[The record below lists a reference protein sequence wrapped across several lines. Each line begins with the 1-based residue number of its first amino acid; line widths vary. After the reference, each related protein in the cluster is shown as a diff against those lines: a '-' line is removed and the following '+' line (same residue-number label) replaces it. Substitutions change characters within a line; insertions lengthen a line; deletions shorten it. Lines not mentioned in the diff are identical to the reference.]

1 MNITIK
7 RGSETLHGIVPL
19 DLRWRLNEQLDGGTA
34 NYIKTEDKALGANTP
49 LDKYSVTI
57 DNETFEFVGM
67 DSFAVWKRQKA
78 SRTDESGNVSFYIA
92 EIRKHQLALTEPT
105 KLLQGVMIDGFQVT
119 QPNPPTKTLKDVV
132 TRVLKYSPF
141 DGQRFYLTTDT
152 TIVSVLTATIS
163 PEFRWNTQTTL
174 FEVLQDIGAVINA
187 IPRLVS
193 GTNGEFTVVTY
204 DFVDD
209 YGTAV
214 TDLADGFTTDTGNSV
229 DGDQYNSE
237 LTAVV
242 ENLTEE

>member
-1 MNITIK
+1 MDITIK
-7 RGSETLHGIVPL
+7 RGNETLHGIVPV
-19 DLRWRLNEQLDGGTA
+19 DLQWRLNEQLDGGTA
-34 NYIKTEDKALGANTP
+34 NYLKTENKDIGVNTP

-67 DSFAVWKRQKA
+67 DSYAVWKRTSAAQ
-78 SRTDESGNVSFYIA
+78 TDESGNVSFYTA
-92 EIRKHQLALTEPT
+92 EIRKHQIALTEPT

-152 TIVSVLTATIS
+152 TIVSVLAATIS

-193 GTNGEFTVVTY
+193 GANGEFTVVTY

>member
-1 MNITIK
+1 MDITIK
-7 RGSETLHGIVPL
+7 RGNEILHGIVPL
-19 DLRWRLNEQLDGGTA
+19 DLQWRLNEQLDGGTA
-34 NYIKTEDKALGANTP
+34 NYLKTENKDIGVNTP

-67 DSFAVWKRQKA
+67 DSYAVWKRKSVAQ
-78 SRTDESGNVSFYIA
+78 TDESGNVSFYTA
-92 EIRKHQLALTEPT
+92 EIRKHQIALTEPT
-105 KLLQGVMIDGFQVT
+105 KLLQGVTIDGFQVT

-152 TIVSVLTATIS
+152 TVVSVLAATIS

-193 GTNGEFTVVTY
+193 GANGEFTVVTY
-204 DFVDD
+204 DFVDN

>member
-19 DLRWRLNEQLDGGTA
+19 DLQWRLNEQLDGGTA

-67 DSFAVWKRQKA
+67 DSFAVWKRKRA
-78 SRTDESGNVSFYIA
+78 SRTDESGNVSFYTA

-152 TIVSVLTATIS
+152 TVVSVLTATIS

>member
-19 DLRWRLNEQLDGGTA
+19 DLQWRLNEQLDGGMA

-67 DSFAVWKRQKA
+67 DSFAVWKRQRA
-78 SRTDESGNVSFYIA
+78 SRTDESGEVSFYTA

-152 TIVSVLTATIS
+152 TVVSVLTATIS

>member
-19 DLRWRLNEQLDGGTA
+19 DLQWRLNEQLDGGTA

-67 DSFAVWKRQKA
+67 DSFAVWKRKRA
-78 SRTDESGNVSFYIA
+78 SRTDESGNVSFYTA

-119 QPNPPTKTLKDVV
+119 QPNPPTKTLKDVI

-152 TIVSVLTATIS
+152 TVVSVLTATIS

-193 GTNGEFTVVTY
+193 GSNGEFTIVTY

>member
-1 MNITIK
+1 MDITIK
-7 RGSETLHGIVPL
+7 HGNEILHAIIPL
-19 DLRWRLNEQLDGGTA
+19 DLQWRLNEQLDGGTA
-34 NYIKTEDKALGANTP
+34 NYLKTENKDIGVNTP

-67 DSFAVWKRQKA
+67 DSYAVWKRKSVAQ
-78 SRTDESGNVSFYIA
+78 TDESGNVSFYTA
-92 EIRKHQLALTEPT
+92 EIRKHQIALTEPT
-105 KLLQGVMIDGFQVT
+105 KLLQGVMIDGFQET

-152 TIVSVLTATIS
+152 TIVGVLAATIS

-193 GTNGEFTVVTY
+193 GANGEFTVVTY
-204 DFVDD
+204 DFVDN

>member
-67 DSFAVWKRQKA
+67 DSFAVWKRQSA
-78 SRTDESGNVSFYIA
+78 SRTDESGNVSFYTA

-152 TIVSVLTATIS
+152 TVVSVLTATIS

-193 GTNGEFTVVTY
+193 GANGEFTVVTY

>member
-1 MNITIK
+1 MDITIK
-7 RGSETLHGIVPL
+7 RGNETLHGIVPV
-19 DLRWRLNEQLDGGTA
+19 DLQWRLNEQLDGGTA

-67 DSFAVWKRQKA
+67 DSYAVWKRKSVAQ
-78 SRTDESGNVSFYIA
+78 TDESGNVSFYTA
-92 EIRKHQLALTEPT
+92 EIRKHQIALTEPT

-141 DGQRFYLTTDT
+141 DGQRFYLTTDA
-152 TIVSVLTATIS
+152 TIVGVLAATIS

-193 GTNGEFTVVTY
+193 GANGEFTVVTY

>member
-1 MNITIK
+1 MDITIK
-7 RGSETLHGIVPL
+7 RGNEILHGIIPL
-19 DLRWRLNEQLDGGTA
+19 DLQWRLNEQLDGGTA
-34 NYIKTEDKALGANTP
+34 NYLKTENKDIGVNTP

-67 DSFAVWKRQKA
+67 DSYAVWKRKSMAQP
-78 SRTDESGNVSFYIA
+78 DESGNVSFYTA
-92 EIRKHQLALTEPT
+92 EIRKHQIALTEPT

-152 TIVSVLTATIS
+152 TIVGVLAATIS

-193 GTNGEFTVVTY
+193 GAYGEFTVVTY

-214 TDLADGFTTDTGNSV
+214 TDISDGFTTDTGNSV

>member
-1 MNITIK
+1 MDITIK
-7 RGSETLHGIVPL
+7 HGNEKLHGIVPL
-19 DLRWRLNEQLDGGTA
+19 DLQWRLNEQLDGGTA
-34 NYIKTEDKALGANTP
+34 NYIKTEGKALGANTP

-67 DSFAVWKRQKA
+67 DSFAVWKRKSVAQ
-78 SRTDESGNVSFYIA
+78 TDESGNVSFYTA
-92 EIRKHQLALTEPT
+92 EIRKHQIALTEPT

-152 TIVSVLTATIS
+152 TIVGVLAATIS

-193 GTNGEFTVVTY
+193 GANGDFTVVTY

-214 TDLADGFTTDTGNSV
+214 TDLSDGFTTDTGNSV

>member
-1 MNITIK
+1 MDITIK
-7 RGSETLHGIVPL
+7 RGNEILHGIVPL
-19 DLRWRLNEQLDGGTA
+19 DLQWRLNEQLDGGTA
-34 NYIKTEDKALGANTP
+34 NYLKTQNKDIGVNTP

-67 DSFAVWKRQKA
+67 DSYAVWKRKSVEQ
-78 SRTDESGNVSFYIA
+78 TDESGNVSFYTA
-92 EIRKHQLALTEPT
+92 EIRKHQIALTEPT
-105 KLLQGVMIDGFQVT
+105 KLLQGVVIDGFQVT

-152 TIVSVLTATIS
+152 TVVSVLAATIS

-193 GTNGEFTVVTY
+193 GANGEFTVVTY

>member
-19 DLRWRLNEQLDGGTA
+19 DLQWRLNEQLDGGTA
-34 NYIKTEDKALGANTP
+34 NYIKTEDQALGANTP

-67 DSFAVWKRQKA
+67 DSFAVWKRQRA
-78 SRTDESGNVSFYIA
+78 SRTDESGNVSFYTA

-152 TIVSVLTATIS
+152 TVVSVLTATIS

-193 GTNGEFTVVTY
+193 GANGEFTVVTY

>member
-1 MNITIK
+1 MDITIK
-7 RGSETLHGIVPL
+7 RGNEILHGIVPL
-19 DLRWRLNEQLDGGTA
+19 DLQWRLNEQLDGGTA
-34 NYIKTEDKALGANTP
+34 NYLKIENKDIGVNTP

-67 DSFAVWKRQKA
+67 DSYAVWKRKSMAQ
-78 SRTDESGNVSFYIA
+78 TDESGNVSFYTA
-92 EIRKHQLALTEPT
+92 EIRKHKIALTEPT

-152 TIVSVLTATIS
+152 TIVGVLAATIS

-193 GTNGEFTVVTY
+193 GANGEFTVVTY

-214 TDLADGFTTDTGNSV
+214 TDLSDGFTTDTGNSV

>member
-1 MNITIK
+1 MDITIK
-7 RGSETLHGIVPL
+7 RGNEILHGIVPL
-19 DLRWRLNEQLDGGTA
+19 DLQWRLNEQLDGGTA
-34 NYIKTEDKALGANTP
+34 NYLKTENKDIGVNTP

-67 DSFAVWKRQKA
+67 DSYAVWKRKSMAQM
-78 SRTDESGNVSFYIA
+78 DESGNVSFYTA
-92 EIRKHQLALTEPT
+92 EIRKHQIALTEPT

-119 QPNPPTKTLKDVV
+119 QPNPPTKTLKDVI

-152 TIVSVLTATIS
+152 TVVSVLAATIS

-174 FEVLQDIGAVINA
+174 FEVLQDIGAMINA

-193 GTNGEFTVVTY
+193 GANGEFTVVTY

-214 TDLADGFTTDTGNSV
+214 ADLSDGFTTDTGNSV

>member
-1 MNITIK
+1 MDITIK
-7 RGSETLHGIVPL
+7 RGNEILHGIVPL
-19 DLRWRLNEQLDGGTA
+19 DLQWRLNEQLDGGTA
-34 NYIKTEDKALGANTP
+34 NYLKTEDKALGANTP
-49 LDKYSVTI
+49 LDKYSVAI

-67 DSFAVWKRQKA
+67 DSYAVWKRKSVAQ
-78 SRTDESGNVSFYIA
+78 TDESGNVSFYTA
-92 EIRKHQLALTEPT
+92 EIRKHQIALTEPT

-152 TIVSVLTATIS
+152 TIVGVLAATIS

-193 GTNGEFTVVTY
+193 SANGEFTVVTY

>member
-19 DLRWRLNEQLDGGTA
+19 DLQWRLNEQLDGGTA

-49 LDKYSVTI
+49 LDKYIVTI

-67 DSFAVWKRQKA
+67 DSFAVWKRQRA
-78 SRTDESGNVSFYIA
+78 SRTDESGNVSFYTA

-193 GTNGEFTVVTY
+193 GANGEFTVVTY

>member
-1 MNITIK
+1 MNITVK
-7 RGSETLHGIVPL
+7 RGSETLQGIVPV
-19 DLRWRLNEQLDGGTA
+19 DLQWRLNEQLDGGTA

-67 DSFAVWKRQKA
+67 DSFAVWKRQRA
-78 SRTDESGNVSFYIA
+78 SRTDESGNVSFYTA
-92 EIRKHQLALTEPT
+92 EIRKHRIALTEPT

-119 QPNPPTKTLKDVV
+119 QPNPPTKTLKDVI

-152 TIVSVLTATIS
+152 TIVGVLAATIS

-193 GTNGEFTVVTY
+193 GANGEFTVVTY

>member
-7 RGSETLHGIVPL
+7 RGSETLHGIVPV
-19 DLRWRLNEQLDGGTA
+19 DLQWRLNEQLDGGTA

-67 DSFAVWKRQKA
+67 DSFAVWKRQRA
-78 SRTDESGNVSFYIA
+78 SRTDESGNVSFYTA
-92 EIRKHQLALTEPT
+92 EIRKHQIALTEPT

-152 TIVSVLTATIS
+152 TIVGVLAATIS

-193 GTNGEFTVVTY
+193 GANGEFTVVTY

-214 TDLADGFTTDTGNSV
+214 TDLSDGFTTDTGNSV
-229 DGDQYNSE
+229 DGDQYSSE

>member
-1 MNITIK
+1 MDITIK
-7 RGSETLHGIVPL
+7 RGNETLHGIVPV
-19 DLRWRLNEQLDGGTA
+19 DLQWRLNEQLDGGTA
-34 NYIKTEDKALGANTP
+34 NYIKTENKDIGVNTP

-67 DSFAVWKRQKA
+67 DSYAVWKRKSVAQ
-78 SRTDESGNVSFYIA
+78 TDESGNVSFYTA
-92 EIRKHQLALTEPT
+92 EIRKHQVALTEPT

-152 TIVSVLTATIS
+152 TIVGVLAATIS

-193 GTNGEFTVVTY
+193 GSNGEFTVVTY

-209 YGTAV
+209 YGTAA
-214 TDLADGFTTDTGNSV
+214 TDLSDGFTTDTGNSV

>member
-1 MNITIK
+1 MDITIK
-7 RGSETLHGIVPL
+7 RGNEILHGIVPL
-19 DLRWRLNEQLDGGTA
+19 DLQWRLNEQLDGGTA
-34 NYIKTEDKALGANTP
+34 NYLKTENKDIGVNTP

-67 DSFAVWKRQKA
+67 DSYAVWKRKSVAQ
-78 SRTDESGNVSFYIA
+78 TDESGNASFYTA
-92 EIRKHQLALTEPT
+92 EIRKHQIALTEPT

-141 DGQRFYLTTDT
+141 DGQRFYLTMDT
-152 TIVSVLTATIS
+152 TIVGVLAATIS

-193 GTNGEFTVVTY
+193 GANGDFTVVTY
-204 DFVDD
+204 DFVDN

>member
-1 MNITIK
+1 MDITIK
-7 RGSETLHGIVPL
+7 RGNETLYGIVPV
-19 DLRWRLNEQLDGGTA
+19 DLQWRLNEQLDGGTA
-34 NYIKTEDKALGANTP
+34 NYIKTENKDIGVNTP

-67 DSFAVWKRQKA
+67 DSYAVWKRKSVAQ
-78 SRTDESGNVSFYIA
+78 TDESGNVSFYTA
-92 EIRKHQLALTEPT
+92 EIRKHQVALTEPT

-152 TIVSVLTATIS
+152 TIVGVLATTIS

-193 GTNGEFTVVTY
+193 GANGEFTVVTY